1 MLIQIGMCVVMICM
15 SVNINILISTYA
27 DRIKKHKGRRTSL
40 RSVNPLKPSDFESTE
55 TKLFR
60 AGLKHYTANHERL
73 IKGSRVSP
81 NQGYHDHIDYER
93 VQYGIFR
100 GA

>member
-1 MLIQIGMCVVMICM
+1 MTELR
-15 SVNINILISTYA
+15 NIKRGGLHYVAYPI
-27 DRIKKHKGRRTSL
+27 TS
-40 RSVNPLKPSDFESTE
+40 PSDFESTE

-81 NQGYHDHIDYER
+81 NQGYHDQIDYER
-93 VQYGIFR
+93 VSIL
-100 GA
+100 